1 MLLAAVAPP
10 VGGHALWLAGGTVS
24 LHAGYGYHRGLHHDY
39 SLAPSV
45 MEALRQHLDLTHHS
59 WVDRFANACNA
70 VCPRFAR
77 VSRQMRARVRQPA
90 VLVGAS
96 SGGAGE
102 ELGFP
107 AGPALTSRGG
117 QAADGM
123 LRLRADRSAVALS
136 ALVPSS
142 RGVCISAS
150 SAFHACAAEQC
161 CGRTLSSPRTVPSS
175 SMCQWW
181 LCTSCPDNVSE
192 RLCAVLR

>member
-1 MLLAAVAPP
+1 
-10 VGGHALWLAGGTVS
+10 
-24 LHAGYGYHRGLHHDY
+24 
-39 SLAPSV
+39 
-45 MEALRQHLDLTHHS
+45 MEVLQQRLDLTHHS

-102 ELGFP
+102 ELGVS

-161 CGRTLSSPRTVPSS
+161 CGRTLSSPRSAPRS
-175 SMCQWW
+175 SMCRWW
-181 LCTSCPDNVSE
+181 LCTSCPGSVSE
-192 RLCAVLR
+192 CLCAVAMNSTEAGVGRRV

>member
-1 MLLAAVAPP
+1 
-10 VGGHALWLAGGTVS
+10 
-24 LHAGYGYHRGLHHDY
+24 
-39 SLAPSV
+39 
-45 MEALRQHLDLTHHS
+45 MEVLQQRLDLTHHS

-102 ELGFP
+102 ELGFS
-107 AGPALTSRGG
+107 AGPAHTSRGG

-123 LRLRADRSAVALS
+123 LRLRADRPAVALS

-142 RGVCISAS
+142 RGVCISAR
-150 SAFHACAAEQC
+150 SAFHACATGQC
-161 CGRTLSSPRTVPSS
+161 CGRTLSSPRSAPRS
-175 SMCQWW
+175 SMCRWW
-181 LCTSCPDNVSE
+181 LCTSCPGSVSE
-192 RLCAVLR
+192 CLYAVAMNSTETGVGRRV